1 MTYLTLQSF
10 VSYKANQA
18 LREELI
24 NITRV
29 DSAIL
34 FWRLEI
40 GKQKQRQTNKQKDL
54 QNKHKKLRF
63 SLKQTNEKMNPEN

>member
-24 NITRV
+24 SITRV

>member
-24 NITRV
+24 SITRV

-54 QNKHKKLRF
+54 QNKHKKPTF

>member
-24 NITRV
+24 SITRV

-40 GKQKQRQTNKQKDL
+40 GKQKKRQTNKQKDL